1 MIEDLPIELVAQQD
15 HILAFAAKQFLFRI
29 TGIPDPRLGHEIEP
43 CPVHDGCPF
52 ELSVCAKEDR
62 CAKDPLEGCDQP
74 TVLRPALLK
83 SEGIQHLSG
92 AVEDNP
98 RRLLTDRHSREEDR
112 NQTVLAPGQA
122 ITGMASDLKDELPVP
137 AFLQEASWSG
147 TLQRETA
154 QDERTGREAEILAL
168 GIAVF

>member
-1 MIEDLPIELVAQQD
+1 
-15 HILAFAAKQFLFRI
+15 
-29 TGIPDPRLGHEIEP
+29 
-43 CPVHDGCPF
+43 
-52 ELSVCAKEDR
+52 
-62 CAKDPLEGCDQP
+62 
-74 TVLRPALLK
+74 
-83 SEGIQHLSG
+83 
-92 AVEDNP
+92 
-98 RRLLTDRHSREEDR
+98 LTDRHSREEDR

-137 AFLQEASWSG
+137 AFVQEASWSG